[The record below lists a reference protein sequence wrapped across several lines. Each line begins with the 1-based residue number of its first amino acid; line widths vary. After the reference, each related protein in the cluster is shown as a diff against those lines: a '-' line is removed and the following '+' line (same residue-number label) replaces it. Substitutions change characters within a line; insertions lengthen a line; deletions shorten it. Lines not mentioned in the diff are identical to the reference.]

1 MRNAV
6 LLFLA
11 LLAVGCG
18 GGEHGPMMMTGPSGM
33 MGGYGYGY
41 GAEFMSV
48 APLGGSTGVPT
59 STSITL
65 RFGVGMAGGMEQYV
79 DLHVGSIA
87 GPVVPMGCTWSSDR
101 TTLTCTP
108 GSPLGPR
115 TTYVFHVGA
124 GMMTQAGQPIDYGR
138 YGPGMGGQWLMDGM
152 MGPTHAGG
160 PWGMMGPGWHGSN
173 GSYGME
179 FPFTT
184 A

>member
-1 MRNAV
+1 MRNAAAMV
-6 LLFLA
+6 LA

-33 MGGYGYGY
+33 GSQGYSPALVSVTPAGG
-41 GAEFMSV
+41 A
-48 APLGGSTGVPT
+48 TGVPT
-59 STSITL
+59 STSLTL
-65 RFGVGMAGGMEQYV
+65 RFGAPMAVAMEQYV

-87 GPVVPMGCTWSSDR
+87 GPVVAISCAWSPDR
-101 TTLTCTP
+101 TTLTCVPSAT
-108 GSPLGPR
+108 LDPR
-115 TTYVFHVGA
+115 TTYIFHVGA
-124 GMMTQAGQPIDYGR
+124 GMMTQAGQPIDYDH
-138 YGPGMGGQWLMDGM
+138 YGPGMGGQWLMGGM